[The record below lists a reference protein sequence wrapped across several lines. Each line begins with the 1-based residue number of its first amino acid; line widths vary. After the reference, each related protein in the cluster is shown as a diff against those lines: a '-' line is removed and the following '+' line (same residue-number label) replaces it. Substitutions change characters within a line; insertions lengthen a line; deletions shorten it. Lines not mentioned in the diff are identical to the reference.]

1 MKKLITLCFS
11 ILFSMLSI
19 LAFLNFSFESEEKVE
34 MGMQTISIE
43 KPANVTNQEYIHTLN
58 TVLENINC
66 DIMFKFVDVTGDK
79 TEMIYYKTNN
89 SDEFIDMNSAKGTLK
104 CEPGEIISTKDYGI
118 SGFYRLNAAN
128 VNNEITFMNFLD
140 AEDYNF
146 TSDIFYVRNEDCET
160 ITNAITNIGYSV
172 EIKQS
177 TLISAKYSII
187 IFAGIPTILFLAS
200 FVFYGL
206 SNGKVN
212 VLKKMDGFRNI
223 DILKDDIRK
232 TGEPFLIV
240 FAIITIIMAIASIL
254 EYKYAF
260 AECMIFWLG
269 YMILGLILLIVGYI
283 LLSFIITTQNKAE
296 SIKGKAPQR
305 GIYIIALMLKSCFI
319 IFIVFFL
326 SIAIRNVILANN
338 VYKTSEKLA
347 QKIEGY
353 VSIPI
358 YELNQSSE
366 GLEGNYLEFYNSTVD
381 KYNGIL
387 IESRNYELDIVS
399 GKTMCEEF
407 GQDSITIN
415 SNYLEFNPIYD
426 ENGNKITSDAL
437 IDGKLTVLVPKSKED
452 KTQNVIEQCKLAYE
466 TDTNIIYYDQT
477 KTKIYSYNAG
487 GLESSDGEIPEPI
500 VYIGNESIINETFI
514 YNFIT
519 GDYYFIKPET
529 SDPYVELLPLL
540 EKLGISETTTK
551 LIYVSDTFKEEINN
565 WLMMLKIYATQSIL
579 LFIGLFSIIIFTSKL
594 YCENYKNRISI
605 YLLEGI
611 SLLTCIKSHI
621 IMTVISYIACFLLM
635 KLGLDFGI
643 ASNYSIMLFIGIME
657 IITIYAS
664 CKNFTRSNL
673 NEIIKGAE

>member
-34 MGMQTISIE
+34 IGMQTISIE

-140 AEDYNF
+140 AADYNF

-160 ITNAITNIGYSV
+160 ITKAITNIGYSV

-232 TGEPFLIV
+232 TGVPFLIV

-254 EYKYAF
+254 EYRYAF
-260 AECMIFWLG
+260 VECMIFWLG
-269 YMILGLILLIVGYI
+269 YMILGLILIIVGYI
-283 LLSFIITTQNKAE
+283 LLSFIIATQNKAE

-621 IMTVISYIACFLLM
+621 IMTVLSYIACFLLM

>member
-140 AEDYNF
+140 AADYNF

-160 ITNAITNIGYSV
+160 ITKAITNIGYSV